1 MKLFVYG
8 TLLKGLERESVLAE
22 SKYLGTVVIQ
32 ARMFNLGN
40 YPGIIDG
47 EGQVIGEIYEIDQ
60 PTLNKLDQVEGYFP
74 DEPKGSEYIRK
85 EVRIVSTEIEDTVVA
100 YFYNQQVEESDRIL
114 SGDYRKYRL
123 LI

>member
-8 TLLKGLERESVLAE
+8 TLLKGLERESVLSE
-22 SKYLGTVVIQ
+22 SRYLGTVVIQ
-32 ARMFNLGN
+32 ARMYDLGS

-60 PTLNKLDQVEGYFP
+60 DTLNKLDKVEGYIP
-74 DEPKGSEYIRK
+74 DKPKCSKYIRK
-85 EVRIVSTEIEDTVVA
+85 EVNIVSTEVDDTVIA
-100 YFYNQQVEESDRIL
+100 YFYNHQVKESGRIL

>member
-8 TLLKGLERESVLAE
+8 TLLKGLERESVLSE
-22 SKYLGTVVIQ
+22 SRYLGTVVIQ
-32 ARMFNLGN
+32 ARMYDLGS

-60 PTLNKLDQVEGYFP
+60 DTLNKLDEVEGYLP
-74 DEPKGSEYIRK
+74 DEPKDSKYIRK
-85 EVRIVSTEIEDTVVA
+85 GVKIVSTEVEDTVIA
-100 YFYNQQVEESDRIL
+100 YFYNQQVEESGRIL

>member
-8 TLLKGLERESVLAE
+8 TLLKGLERASILSESR
-22 SKYLGTVVIQ
+22 YLGTVVIQ
-32 ARMFNLGN
+32 ARMYDLGS

-60 PTLNKLDQVEGYFP
+60 VTLNKLDKVEGYIP
-74 DEPKGSEYIRK
+74 DEPKGSRHVRK
-85 EVRIVSTEIEDTVVA
+85 EVKIVSTEVDDTVIA
-100 YFYNQQVEESDRIL
+100 YFYNQQVEESGRIL